1 MTTMAVR
8 DLLFVPPSIALGE
21 LLEVAALQTRMDRKY
36 VLPLCEVD
44 ALLAEAAS
52 GARVLEIDGERSFA
66 YESIYFDTPDLES
79 YRLTAYRRRRRFK
92 IRTRSYLDSAEC
104 WLEVKTE
111 GQRGSTVK
119 NRLPYAW
126 DDRASLHRG
135 RPFVRS
141 ALADGA
147 VPVDPDAA
155 FAPTLVTRYQ
165 RSTLYLP
172 VTASRVTIDTHL
184 TWEVDGRRLLLP
196 GVAVIETKTGSTASW
211 VDRSLWR
218 RGIRPA
224 RISKYATGLAAL
236 RPELPAPL
244 WRQTLRRHFAP
255 AGRTVTTHSTSW
267 L

>member
-1 MTTMAVR
+1 MTAMAVR
-8 DLLFVPPSIALGE
+8 DLLFVPPSIGLGE

-36 VLPLCEVD
+36 VVALCEVD

-52 GARVLEIDGERSFA
+52 GARVLEIDGVRSFA

-119 NRLPYAW
+119 NRFPYAW
-126 DDRASLHRG
+126 DDRTSLHRG
-135 RPFVRS
+135 RSFVRS
-141 ALADGA
+141 ALTDGA
-147 VPVDPDAA
+147 VPVDPDAT
-155 FAPTLVTRYQ
+155 FVPTLVTRYQ

-172 VTASRVTIDTHL
+172 ATTSRVTIDTHL

-196 GVAVIETKTGSTASW
+196 GVAVIETKTGAGASW

-236 RPELPAPL
+236 RPELPAPR
-244 WRQTLRRHFAP
+244 WRQTLRRHFTP